1 MTRPGLTPRA
11 LQLDQ
16 GKPLRLNL
24 PGANVARDKAA
35 GWRKAPVTRARR

>member
-16 GKPLRLNL
+16 GKPLRPNL
-24 PGANVARDKAA
+24 PDANGARDKAA
-35 GWRKAPVTRARR
+35 DRREAPVTRARL